1 MKIIAI
7 ETSGSNGSIALL
19 KNEQVIKEYRF
30 RKGMVHG
37 KLLIPRLD
45 QALRKARWSAKSL
58 DLIAV
63 DIGPGSYTGLR
74 VGLAAAKSLAYAL
87 RAKIIGVSSLDA
99 LAENITSQY
108 DHICPVIDARWNQ
121 VYTATYQLNKE
132 SDRPAR
138 GGSLP
143 AGRRGAFGG
152 KGRRYKRMTNYL
164 TIEPTKLLKK
174 LPRNVFIFG
183 DGLVKYKDVF
193 SRPRAQCANAG
204 LRVGTETQWIPRA
217 GKIGKL
223 GYQRFKTGQKDNLF
237 TLAPLY
243 LKPTEAETKFKSK

>member
-45 QALRKARWSAKSL
+45 QALRKARWSRNSL

-99 LAENITSQY
+99 LAENIT
-108 DHICPVIDARWNQ
+108 
-121 VYTATYQLNKE
+121 
-132 SDRPAR
+132 
-138 GGSLP
+138 
-143 AGRRGAFGG
+143 
-152 KGRRYKRMTNYL
+152 
-164 TIEPTKLLKK
+164 
-174 LPRNVFIFG
+174 
-183 DGLVKYKDVF
+183 
-193 SRPRAQCANAG
+193 
-204 LRVGTETQWIPRA
+204 
-217 GKIGKL
+217 
-223 GYQRFKTGQKDNLF
+223 
-237 TLAPLY
+237 
-243 LKPTEAETKFKSK
+243 